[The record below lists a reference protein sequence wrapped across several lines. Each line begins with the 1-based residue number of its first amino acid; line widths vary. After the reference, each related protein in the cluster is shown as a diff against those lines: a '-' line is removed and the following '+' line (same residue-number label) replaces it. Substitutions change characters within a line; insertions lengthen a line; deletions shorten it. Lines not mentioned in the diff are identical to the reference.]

1 MPKQMNSIYKNM
13 ADTNSYNVPAEG
25 WGYYLNDEE
34 KARAQERAYQE
45 YVEEK
50 KTERLIRKLTALAA
64 TIMKAQDN
72 MYFNDG
78 MNGKKDYKGNGREGQ
93 ATNQQDNAQ
102 SSYSQVARDQSQN
115 SKINEELLV
124 DDTEVDYTSELLRR
138 AREFCR
144 GKNVDGIPLYT
155 GMRYVPE
162 DREPKRKDGEISE
175 DTINRELLFAFKA
188 SDEYDLK
195 TVTNVRKIL
204 SDWLSNSIAECF
216 KEFCMTVTIICCPAS
231 SKDATQVRWWRFTDM
246 VVKKCEEQL
255 CNIQN
260 GFNAI
265 QFIKDADI
273 PSHFNKGNA
282 KVAQF
287 RYKNLKGKNV
297 VLVDDICASR
307 NTLRRNIK
315 MIQKAG
321 GHVVACFVFADSN
334 PE

>member
-1 MPKQMNSIYKNM
+1 M

-72 MYFNDG
+72 MYFKDELS
-78 MNGKKDYKGNGREGQ
+78 NGRNKGNTGYGREGQ
-93 ATNQQDNAQ
+93 ESYKQDYAQQAPNTQ
-102 SSYSQVARDQSQN
+102 SVHEGKDSRG
-115 SKINEELLV
+115 NEALLV
-124 DDTEVDYTSELLRR
+124 NNTKGIDHTSELLRR
-138 AREFCR
+138 AREFCK
-144 GKNVDGIPLYT
+144 GKSVDGIPLYT

-175 DTINRELLFAFKA
+175 DTINRELILAFKA
-188 SDEYDLK
+188 GEDYDLK
-195 TVTNVRKIL
+195 TVTNVREIL

-216 KEFCMTVTIICCPAS
+216 KEFCMTVTITCCPAS

-246 VVKKCEEQL
+246 VVKKCEEKL
-255 CNIQN
+255 CNIEN
-260 GFNAI
+260 GFGAI
-265 QFIKDADI
+265 QFIQDAPI
-273 PSHFNKGNA
+273 PSHFNKGKAPQA
-282 KVAQF
+282 KY
-287 RYKNLKGKNV
+287 RYKNLKDKNV

-315 MIQKAG
+315 MIEKAG